1 MAGEVSKVFDL
12 DFGRSIKAKVLGVAV
27 ELIKRQKRVLIS
39 DTTLR
44 DGEQA
49 PQASLNIEQKLT
61 IARQLDALGVDSIE
75 AGFPAAS
82 RKDFEAVRL
91 ISGKIRRPVI
101 SALSRCRKED
111 IDLHFEQNGPLVKFA
126 VPEVKVY
133 AIAAVQMH

>member
-1 MAGEVSKVFDL
+1 MFDL

-49 PQASLNIEQKLT
+49 PQASLNIAQKLT

-82 RKDFEAVRL
+82 REDFEAVRL

-101 SALSRCRKED
+101 SALSRCRRED
-111 IDLHFEQNGPLVKFA
+111 IEL
-126 VPEVKVY
+126 
-133 AIAAVQMH
+133 AAKSLKNA